1 LLCAPPLG
9 EDLHIERTAGAAM
22 TSYFLRVVGV
32 LIALVSLGSGSAA
45 AQSSEPAAQSRG
57 ELHIVW
63 EVKNRFRLFRDEK
76 DFQLQVDALAGRSV
90 LAAEQYLALESEGRG
105 WARNT
110 LNRLCIDAVGRIPDQ
125 CDRDGTRESYLAPTD
140 HRIGARLAGS
150 VPPNTDC
157 AWTFDDGQGT
167 PQQINKACDAEVELR
182 VREGAPTVAK
192 LEVSGPGGSP
202 VQLSTE
208 ILVRDILIAG
218 IGDSI
223 ASGEGN
229 PDRPVALSDDG
240 FCFMQFLGG
249 EVLAY
254 FRPGRA
260 GFDGD
265 KSCDSAGGPGS
276 SDPEWTRLSARWMN
290 PACHRSLYS
299 YQMRAALALAVETPH
314 ASITM
319 IPLACTGASIE
330 DGLFGSQRARERDC
344 APNVVCPSTV
354 SGQIG
359 ALQAVLARAR
369 RSNPDRQL
377 DLLFLTIGANDIYF
391 SGLVADVIIQR
402 ASERAVFSRS
412 GIITPVETAET
423 AISQVLP
430 REFAKLRAALKPI
443 VGGRLDRVVYVS
455 YGNPALSPDGGPCP
469 GSRDGF
475 DVHPAFG
482 VDGDR
487 LRRVVDFVQNRF
499 LPRLKSLATCT
510 GETICSDPSSDRM
523 TFVDA
528 HQSAFEGH
536 GFCAHAETDPDF
548 DKDCFSQTG
557 ESFKANMVEA
567 ANDPMVCD
575 RPASEFRAYLPRA
588 RWIRTAN
595 DSYFSAMTFPEG
607 IAAIARPRD
616 IHDATWGILSA
627 VYGGAVH
634 PTAEG
639 HAAMA
644 DAALPAMQ
652 KVLGLA
658 TEDTRVTSQPL
669 QPLPEPEASSAPR

>member
-1 LLCAPPLG
+1 
-9 EDLHIERTAGAAM
+9 
-22 TSYFLRVVGV
+22 
-32 LIALVSLGSGSAA
+32 
-45 AQSSEPAAQSRG
+45 
-57 ELHIVW
+57 
-63 EVKNRFRLFRDEK
+63 
-76 DFQLQVDALAGRSV
+76 
-90 LAAEQYLALESEGRG
+90 
-105 WARNT
+105 
-110 LNRLCIDAVGRIPDQ
+110 CIDAVGRIPDQ

-140 HRIGARLAGS
+140 HRIGVRLVGA
-150 VPPNTDC
+150 VLPKTDC

-167 PQQINKACDAEVELR
+167 PQQINRACDAEVELR
-182 VREGAPTVAK
+182 VREGAPTVAR
-192 LEVSGPGGSP
+192 LETSGPGGSP
-202 VQLSTE
+202 VQLSAE

-218 IGDSI
+218 MGDSI

-249 EVLAY
+249 QASAY

-260 GFDGD
+260 GFEGD
-265 KSCDSAGGPGS
+265 KSCDAAGGPGS

-290 PACHRSLYS
+290 AACHRSLYS
-299 YQMRAALALAVETPH
+299 YQMRAALALAVQIPH
-314 ASITM
+314 ASVTM

-330 DGLFGSQRARERDC
+330 NGLFGSQRAREHDC
-344 APNVVCPSTV
+344 SPDVVCPNTV
-354 SGQIG
+354 PGQIG
-359 ALQAVLARAR
+359 ALQALLARVR

-377 DLLFLTIGANDIYF
+377 DLLFLTIGANDISF

-402 ASERAVFSRS
+402 GSERAVFSRS
-412 GIITPVETAET
+412 GIITPVETAD
-423 AISQVLP
+423 AAVSQVLP

-443 VGGRLDRVVYVS
+443 VGGRLERVVYVS
-455 YGNPALSPDGGPCP
+455 YGNPGLSPEGGPCP
-469 GSRDGF
+469 GGRDGF

-482 VDGDR
+482 IDGDH
-487 LRRVVDFVQNRF
+487 LSRVVDFVQNRF
-499 LPRLKSLATCT
+499 LPRLKSLASCT
-510 GETICSDPSSDRM
+510 GETLCSDLNGDRM

-528 HQSAFEGH
+528 HQPAFAAH
-536 GFCAHAETDPDF
+536 GVCAHAETDPDF

-557 ESFKANMVEA
+557 ESFRANMVEA
-567 ANDPMVCD
+567 ANAPLVCE

-607 IAAIARPRD
+607 IAAIGRPRD

-644 DAALPAMQ
+644 DAALPAAR
-652 KVLGLA
+652 KVLGL
-658 TEDTRVTSQPL
+658 TVEDRPITSEPL
-669 QPLPEPEASSAPR
+669 QPLPEASSAPR